1 MSLDYF
7 MGWKALTM
15 RMLGATDDWFWRPFW
30 ASCTSRQ
37 KVSLTHSSGYIHA
50 VTRQQWSAVELG
62 HSSWLL
68 WGRVP
73 DRILITAWK
82 VSSGG
87 GAWAVSEQV
96 KSLIGPYF
104 SSLQRQEAKRYISL
118 NSYKMYWTVCQTV
131 KGSKWHM
138 KSLSSRRWQ
147 SSRKASTVW
156 QIRQWLEEPLSHS
169 QESYRRASTAWL
181 HVSLKTKAIKKHWV
195 ASWSASM
202 ESTSRHFL
210 SSIFDFLRE
219 V

>member
-104 SSLQRQEAKRYISL
+104 SSWAVLTPSGGTEYSHPWGLAAASLILGAHPSLTPRRQRLGSDLVLFSGSL
-118 NSYKMYWTVCQTV
+118 
-131 KGSKWHM
+131 
-138 KSLSSRRWQ
+138 
-147 SSRKASTVW
+147 ASC
-156 QIRQWLEEPLSHS
+156 
-169 QESYRRASTAWL
+169 
-181 HVSLKTKAIKKHWV
+181 
-195 ASWSASM
+195 
-202 ESTSRHFL
+202 
-210 SSIFDFLRE
+210 
-219 V
+219 